1 MKDVHNWVQPL
12 QVVALGLIKLL
23 DILLKHGENAA
34 SGIAGFEAVGERVG
48 ERIHLG
54 TFFVRFQGIIEDYSE
69 VSRCGS
75 GVSVRH
81 KGEVR
86 N

>member
-1 MKDVHNWVQPL
+1 MGP
-12 QVVALGLIKLL
+12 IKLL
-23 DILLKHGENAA
+23 DILLKHGESAA
-34 SGIAGFEAVGERVG
+34 GGIAGFELVGERVR

-54 TFFVRFQGIIEDYSE
+54 TFFVHFQGIIENWSE
-69 VSRCGS
+69 AGQCGS

>member
-1 MKDVHNWVQPL
+1 MKNVHSWVQPL
-12 QVVALGLIKLL
+12 QVVGLGPINLL

-34 SGIAGFEAVGERVG
+34 GGIAGFEPVGERVR
-48 ERIHLG
+48 ERIRLG
-54 TFFVRFQGIIEDYSE
+54 TFFVHFQGIIENESE
-69 VSRCGS
+69 VGRCGG